1 MSDTDQRRPAE
12 AAAGEESAA
21 PAGPVGAERTAP
33 AAAPE
38 AAEASRRELSGPM
51 RLLLEAGPLLVF
63 FLVNAKWG
71 IFAAT
76 AAYMVA
82 APLAMAVSW
91 LMVRRVALMPVVALV
106 FVLAFGGLTIW
117 LHDETFIKVKVT
129 LVNLLFGAILLGGL
143 MFDRPFLKML
153 LGEGLQLTDA
163 GWRILTR
170 RWGLFFL
177 FLAALNEAVWR
188 SVSTD
193 AWVNFKVFGLLGLTL
208 VFAVAQTPLMM
219 RHQVEERSAE

>member
-1 MSDTDQRRPAE
+1 MNGPSPDAPREDSGPVAPA
-12 AAAGEESAA
+12 AAA
-21 PAGPVGAERTAP
+21 PAGGN
-33 AAAPE
+33 
-38 AAEASRRELSGPM
+38 RRELSGFM
-51 RLLLEAGPLLVF
+51 RLLLEAGPLLIF
-63 FLVNAKWG
+63 FVANAKWG

-82 APLAMAVSW
+82 APLAMAISW
-91 LMVRRVALMPVVALV
+91 VLVRRVALMPVIALV

-129 LVNLLFGAILLGGL
+129 LVNLLFGGILLAGL
-143 MFDRPFLKML
+143 AFDRPFLKLL
-153 LGEGLQLTDA
+153 LGEGFRMTDV

-177 FLAALNEAVWR
+177 FLAGLNELIWR
-188 SVSTD
+188 NVSTD

-208 VFAVAQTPLMM
+208 VFALAQTPLML
-219 RHQVEERSAE
+219 RHHTGDGAATE

>member
-1 MSDTDQRRPAE
+1 MSGMDRARRGESGIDPESAPMETE
-12 AAAGEESAA
+12 AAMQTTRGRI
-21 PAGPVGAERTAP
+21 P
-33 AAAPE
+33 
-38 AAEASRRELSGPM
+38 RRDLSGPM
-51 RLLLEAGPLLVF
+51 RLLLEVGPLLVF

-76 AAYMVA
+76 AAYMAA
-82 APLAMAVSW
+82 APVAMLVSW
-91 LMVRRVALMPVVALV
+91 LLVRRVALMPVIALV

-129 LVNLLFGAILLGGL
+129 LVNALFGAILLGGL
-143 MFDRPFLKML
+143 MFDRPFLKLL
-153 LGEGLQLTDA
+153 LGEGFRMTDA

-177 FLAALNEAVWR
+177 FLAVLNEAVWR

-208 VFAVAQTPLMM
+208 VFAMAQTPLMM
-219 RHQVEERSAE
+219 RHHVEEETAE

>member
-1 MSDTDQRRPAE
+1 MNETGQRSPAE
-12 AAAGEESAA
+12 PAAGTDTS
-21 PAGPVGAERTAP
+21 VV
-33 AAAPE
+33 
-38 AAEASRRELSGPM
+38 AAETTEKATQAEAPRKELSGPM

-91 LMVRRVALMPVVALV
+91 LMVRRVALMPVIALV

-129 LVNLLFGAILLGGL
+129 LVNALFGAILLGGL
-143 MFDRPFLKML
+143 MFDRPFLKYL
-153 LGEGLQLTDA
+153 LGEGFRMTDA

-177 FLAALNEAVWR
+177 FLAGLNEAVWR

-208 VFAVAQTPLMM
+208 LFAMSQTPLMM
-219 RHQVEERSAE
+219 RHMTEESDQG